1 MRLAS
6 WTRLFDLGSIPM
18 IGNLDNGAVAGLT
31 PEGAELCQRMAEED
45 VSEDDIPD
53 SCKELVELLS
63 TACFFEGPSCGSDG
77 IYTAYLHVTQRCNLN
92 CTGCYSRS
100 ALRNALDDPSTE
112 QLKHAIAELA
122 KGGTQRLIISGGE
135 PFLRDDLPV
144 LASYAKELGIDFV
157 AVLTNGTITDD
168 AVLAE
173 LSSSVDVIS
182 VSFDGSSSAAVPHVR
197 HEQLFSVLVDTVK
210 QIQHAGIA
218 AHILPTLHSLNI
230 DEIPAYGKL
239 AQKLGCSLS
248 FSMLTGPA
256 DKLGELA
263 LNDEQLAR
271 LGHMAAWGEIG
282 LDKETS
288 FDAAAGLQAKKN
300 CGAGATE
307 VSVDANGSVYPCHM
321 LQFPE
326 LRMGNLFSGTIEDA
340 LTSEVGKQF
349 AALHVDSLTGCSEC
363 ASRYLCG
370 GGCRAEAYYARDLQ
384 GVPHSSCVLNQHY
397 FDEIEKQVVQ
407 QFH

>member
-6 WTRLFDLGSIPM
+6 WTRLFDLGPIPM
-18 IGNLDNGAVAGLT
+18 IGNLNNGALAGLT
-31 PEGAELCQRMAEED
+31 PEGAELCRRMMREG

-63 TACFFEGPSCGSDG
+63 TACFFEGSSCDSDG

-100 ALRNALDDPSTE
+100 ALRNTLDDPTTE
-112 QLKHAIAELA
+112 QLRHAIAELA

-135 PFLRDDLPV
+135 PFLRDDLSA
-144 LASYAKELGIDFV
+144 LAAYAKMLGIAFV
-157 AVLTNGTITDD
+157 AILTNGTITDD
-168 AVLAE
+168 AVLAK

-182 VSFDGSSSAAVPHVR
+182 VSFDGSTSSAVPHVR

-230 DEIPAYGKL
+230 DEIPEYGKL

-248 FSMLTGPA
+248 FSMLPGLA

-263 LNDEQLAR
+263 LNDEQLTR
-271 LGHMAAWGEIG
+271 LGHMAARSEVG
-282 LDKETS
+282 LDNDAS
-288 FDAAAGLQAKKN
+288 FDVTAGLQAKKN
-300 CGAGATE
+300 CGAGVTE
-307 VSVDANGSVYPCHM
+307 VSVDADGSVYPCHM

-326 LRMGNLFSGTIEDA
+326 FRMGNLFSGTLEDA
-340 LTSEVGKQF
+340 LASRVAKQF
-349 AALHVDSLTGCSEC
+349 AALHVDNLAGCSEC
-363 ASRYLCG
+363 ARRHLCG
-370 GGCRAEAYYARDLQ
+370 GGCRAEAYYAKDLLS
-384 GVPHSSCVLNQHY
+384 VPHSSCVLNQNY

>member
-6 WTRLFDLGSIPM
+6 WTRLFDLGPIPM
-18 IGNLDNGAVAGLT
+18 IGNLNNGALAGLT
-31 PEGAELCQRMAEED
+31 PEGAELCRRMMREG

-63 TACFFEGPSCGSDG
+63 TACFFEGSSCDSDG

-100 ALRNALDDPSTE
+100 ALRNTLDDPTTE

-122 KGGTQRLIISGGE
+122 KDGTQRLIISGGE
-135 PFLRDDLPV
+135 PFLRDDLSA
-144 LASYAKELGIDFV
+144 LAAYAKMLGIAFV
-157 AVLTNGTITDD
+157 AILTNGTITDD
-168 AVLAE
+168 AVLAK

-182 VSFDGSSSAAVPHVR
+182 VSFDGSTSSAVPHVR

-230 DEIPAYGKL
+230 DEIPVYGKL

-263 LNDEQLAR
+263 LNDEQLTR
-271 LGHMAAWGEIG
+271 LGHLAAKGEIG
-282 LDKETS
+282 LDNDGP
-288 FDAAAGLQAKKN
+288 FDATAGLQAKKN
-300 CGAGATE
+300 CGAGVTE
-307 VSVDANGSVYPCHM
+307 LSVDADGSVYPCHM
-321 LQFPE
+321 LQFSQ

-340 LTSEVGKQF
+340 LASKVAKQF
-349 AALHVDSLTGCSEC
+349 AALHVDSLTGCSGC
-363 ASRYLCG
+363 ARRYLCG
-370 GGCRAEAYYARDLQ
+370 GGCRAEAYYAKDLLSA
-384 GVPHSSCVLNQHY
+384 PHSSCVLNQNY
-397 FDEIEKQVVQ
+397 FDEVEKQVVQ

>member
-31 PEGAELCQRMAEED
+31 PEGAELCRRMAEED
-45 VSEDDIPD
+45 VSDDDIPN

-63 TACFFEGPSCGSDG
+63 AACFFEGTPCDSSR
-77 IYTAYLHVTQRCNLN
+77 IHTAYLHVTQRCNLN

-100 ALRNALDDPSTE
+100 ALRNTLDDPTTK
-112 QLKHAIAELA
+112 QLEHTIAELA

-144 LASYAKELGIDFV
+144 LAAHAKEHGIAFV
-157 AVLTNGTITDD
+157 AILTNGTITDD
-168 AVLAE
+168 AVLAK
-173 LSSSVDVIS
+173 LSSCVDVIS
-182 VSFDGSSSAAVPHVR
+182 VSFDGSSPAAVPYVR
-197 HEQLFSVLVDTVK
+197 HKQLFSVLVDTVK

-239 AQKLGCSLS
+239 ALKLDCSLS
-248 FSMLTGPA
+248 FSMLTGP
-256 DKLGELA
+256 DSKLGELA

-271 LGHMAAWGEIG
+271 LGHMAARGEVG
-282 LDKETS
+282 FANDAS
-288 FDAAAGLQAKKN
+288 FDAAAGLRAKKN
-300 CGAGATE
+300 CGAGVTE
-307 VSVDANGSVYPCHM
+307 ISVDADGSVYPCHM
-321 LQFPE
+321 LQFSE
-326 LRMGNLFSGTIEDA
+326 LGMGNLFSGTIEDA
-340 LTSEVGKQF
+340 LASRVAKQF
-349 AALHVDSLTGCSEC
+349 AALHVDNLAACSEC
-363 ASRYLCG
+363 ARRYLCG
-370 GGCRAEAYYARDLQ
+370 GGCRAEAYYAKDLQ
-384 GVPHSSCVLNQHY
+384 SVPHSSCVLNQSF
-397 FDEIEKQVVQ
+397 FDEIEKQVTQ

>member
-1 MRLAS
+1 
-6 WTRLFDLGSIPM
+6 M
-18 IGNLDNGAVAGLT
+18 IGNLNNGALAGLT
-31 PEGAELCQRMAEED
+31 PEGAELCRHMMREG

-53 SCKELVELLS
+53 SCKKLVELLS
-63 TACFFEGPSCGSDG
+63 TVCFFEDSPCDSDG

-100 ALRNALDDPSTE
+100 ALRNTLDDPTTE

-122 KGGTQRLIISGGE
+122 KGGAQRLIISGGE
-135 PFLRDDLPV
+135 PFLRDNLPV
-144 LASYAKELGIDFV
+144 LAAYAKELGIAFV
-157 AVLTNGTITDD
+157 AILTNGTIIDD
-168 AVLAE
+168 AVLTE
-173 LSSSVDVIS
+173 LASCIDVVS

-197 HEQLFSVLVDTVK
+197 HKQLFSVLVDTVK
-210 QIQHAGIA
+210 PIQRAGIA

-263 LNDEQLAR
+263 LNDEQLTR
-271 LGHMAAWGEIG
+271 LGHLAAKGEIG
-282 LDKETS
+282 LDNDAPI
-288 FDAAAGLQAKKN
+288 DAAVGLQAKKN
-300 CGAGATE
+300 CGAGVTE
-307 VSVDANGSVYPCHM
+307 VSVDADGSVYPCHM

-326 LRMGNLFSGTIEDA
+326 FRMGNLFSGTIEDA
-340 LTSEVGKQF
+340 LASRVAKQF
-349 AALHVDSLTGCSEC
+349 AALHVDNLAGCSEC
-363 ASRYLCG
+363 ARRHLCG
-370 GGCRAEAYYARDLQ
+370 GGCRAEAYYAKDLLS
-384 GVPHSSCVLNQHY
+384 VPHSSCVLNQNY

>member
-1 MRLAS
+1 MQLAS

-31 PEGAELCQRMAEED
+31 TEGAELCRRMMKED
-45 VSEDDIPD
+45 VSKDDVPD
-53 SCKELVELLS
+53 SLKELVELLS
-63 TACFFEGPSCGSDG
+63 AACFFEGPSCDSGG

-100 ALRNALDDPSTE
+100 ALRNTLEDPSTE
-112 QLKHAIAELA
+112 QFKHAIAELA

-144 LASYAKELGIDFV
+144 LAAHAKEHGIDFV
-157 AVLTNGTITDD
+157 AILTNGTITDD

-173 LSSSVDVIS
+173 LSSCVDVIS
-182 VSFDGSSSAAVPHVR
+182 VSFDGSTSAAVPHVR
-197 HEQLFSVLVDTVK
+197 HEQLFSVLVDTIK

-263 LNDEQLAR
+263 LNDEQLTR
-271 LGHMAAWGEIG
+271 LGHIAARGGIE
-282 LDKETS
+282 LDNDAS

-300 CGAGATE
+300 CGAGVTE
-307 VSVDANGSVYPCHM
+307 VSVDADGSVYPCHM

-326 LRMGNLFSGTIEDA
+326 SRMGNLFSETIEDA
-340 LTSEVGKQF
+340 LASRVAEQF
-349 AALHVDSLTGCSEC
+349 AALHVDNLSDCSEC
-363 ASRYLCG
+363 ARRYLCG
-370 GGCRAEAYYARDLQ
+370 GGCRAEAYYAEDLRS
-384 GVPHSSCVLNQHY
+384 VPHSSCVLYQNY